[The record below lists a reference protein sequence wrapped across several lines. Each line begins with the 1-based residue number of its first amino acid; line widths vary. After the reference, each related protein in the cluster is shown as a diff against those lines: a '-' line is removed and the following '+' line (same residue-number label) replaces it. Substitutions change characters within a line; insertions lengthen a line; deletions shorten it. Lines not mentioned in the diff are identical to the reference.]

1 MPFLLKDTIHR
12 SLVESVYN
20 EFISRR
26 SNYYY
31 FIGNILEWGNAN
43 NPDTPV
49 GTQEYEH
56 YTRNGIL
63 SIKRINLRDVSFVV
77 PRINWSSGT
86 VYDQFDGNYSTTFT
100 AESGAVSL
108 KTATFYVLTSTFGV
122 YKCIFNNNGSAST
135 VEPSGQDIV
144 TLTTADGY
152 IWKYLYTIPLSAQNR
167 FLTQD
172 FMPVQRAV
180 TNAFYSRGEVSSIVI
195 DNAGSGYTGN
205 ALVTLSVLGEFTG
218 GSGNSIA
225 NIRPVFNTAGEFIKI
240 LIDDVGAKYKSANIR
255 INNSGYS
262 GHSEFNNISNVS
274 IYSTGANYFTN
285 VRNNTTVIIATTG
298 ASQPTSNAF
307 ASLVYSS
314 TSNSIVGVT
323 LTNKG
328 SGYSP
333 AARSNTTISIAT
345 TGNSQ
350 PTSNATANL
359 NFSTSA
365 VLTPV
370 LVNGQL
376 ERVLIEDGGIGYSSN
391 ITTTISTIGD
401 GTGVVLTPFV
411 NSAGQV
417 EDIIIEERC
426 NGYSHIEISF
436 ASSTG
441 SGANAFANLSV
452 DDLDTL
458 QTDVELSAI
467 DGGIHAFRV
476 SNVGNGYSYANVV
489 VSGDGNG
496 FAGNVVLTNNTISY
510 ITVQSPGT
518 GYSFANV
525 TITGNG
531 SNANVSA
538 IISPYNGHG
547 SDPVKEL
554 FADTLMFTST
564 INNEKNHGVLVQNDY
579 RQFGILRD
587 LKKFT
592 NDQAYANVIG
602 SACYL
607 VTTNTVTGLTRDD
620 TLTITV
626 SGIDREFEVV
636 EIISASNQLLLQNK
650 NNYTLTVGSVL
661 TDQTS
666 NLNYTVSVIDK
677 TPDINKFS
685 GDLLFID
692 NRTAVSYSEQ
702 QLVTL
707 RTVLKL

>member
-1 MPFLLKDTIHR
+1 MSFLLKDTIHR

-20 EFISRR
+20 EFLSRR
-26 SNYYY
+26 ANYYY
-31 FIGNILEWGNAN
+31 FIGNILEWAS
-43 NPDTPV
+43 PSTPETPEV
-49 GTQEYEH
+49 TKGYED

-63 SIKRINLRDVSFVV
+63 SIKRINLRDVSFVI
-77 PRINWSSGT
+77 PRINWETGT
-86 VYDQFDGNYSTTFT
+86 VYDQYDGNYSATSTS
-100 AESGAVSL
+100 ESGATSL
-108 KTATFYVLTSTFGV
+108 KAAQFYVLTSTFAV
-122 YKCIFNNNGSAST
+122 YKCIFNNNGAAST
-135 VEPSGQDIV
+135 VEPTEQDV
-144 TLTTADGY
+144 TTLSTADGY
-152 IWKYLYTIPLSAQNR
+152 IWKYMYTIPLSAQNR
-167 FLTQD
+167 FVTTS

-180 TNAFYSRGEVSSIVI
+180 TNAFYSKGEVSSITI
-195 DNAGSGYTGN
+195 DSNGSGYTGN
-205 ALVTLSVLGEFTG
+205 ALVSLSVLGEFTG

-225 NIRPVFNTAGEFIKI
+225 NIRPVFNTSGEFIKV
-240 LIDDVGAKYKSANIR
+240 LIDDIGAKYKSANIR

-262 GHSEFNNISNVS
+262 GHSEFNNISNVN
-274 IYSTGANYFTN
+274 IYSTGAGYFTN
-285 VRNNTTVIIATTG
+285 VRNNTTVTIATTG
-298 ASQPTSNAF
+298 NTQPTANAF
-307 ASLVYSS
+307 ASLVYGG

-328 SGYSP
+328 YGYSP

-376 ERVLIEDGGIGYSSN
+376 ERVLIEDGGVNYSSN
-391 ITTTISTIGD
+391 LNTTISLIGD
-401 GTGVVLTPFV
+401 GTGAVLTPFV
-411 NSAGQV
+411 NAAGQV
-417 EDIIIEERC
+417 EDVIIEERG
-426 NGYSHIEISF
+426 NGYTHLEITF
-436 ASSTG
+436 ASATG
-441 SGANAFANLSV
+441 SGANAFPNLSA

-458 QTDVELSAI
+458 QSVVELSAV
-467 DGGIHAFRV
+467 DGGIHAFRIA
-476 SNVGNGYSYANVV
+476 NVGSGYSYANVV
-489 VSGDGNG
+489 VTGDGSG

-510 ITVQSPGT
+510 ITVQSPGA
-518 GYSFANV
+518 GYTFANV

-531 SNANVSA
+531 ANANVSA
-538 IISPYNGHG
+538 IISPTGGHG

-564 INNEKNHGVLVQNDY
+564 INNERNHSVLVQNDY
-579 RQFGILRD
+579 RQFGIIRD
-587 LKKFT
+587 IDKFT
-592 NDQAYANVIG
+592 NDQAYANVTG

-607 VTTNTVTGLTRDD
+607 ITTDTVIGLARDD
-620 TLTITV
+620 ILTITI
-626 SGIDREFEVV
+626 SGAERNYEVV
-636 EIISASNQLLLQNK
+636 EIVSASNQLLLQDK
-650 NNYTLTVGSVL
+650 NNYALLVGDVL
-661 TDQTS
+661 TDETS
-666 NLNYTVSVIDK
+666 NLNYTVTVINK

>member
-1 MPFLLKDTIHR
+1 MPFLLKDTIHQ

-285 VRNNTTVIIATTG
+285 VRNNTTVTIATTG

-417 EDIIIEERC
+417 EDI
-426 NGYSHIEISF
+426 
-436 ASSTG
+436 
-441 SGANAFANLSV
+441 
-452 DDLDTL
+452 
-458 QTDVELSAI
+458 
-467 DGGIHAFRV
+467 V

-538 IISPYNGHG
+538 IISPYNGYG
-547 SDPVKEL
+547 SDPVSEL
-554 FADTLMFTST
+554 FADTVMFTST

-607 VTTNTVTGLTRDD
+607 VTTDTVTGLARDD
-620 TLTITV
+620 TLSITV

-685 GDLLFID
+685 GDLLYID